1 MTAKKSEHA
10 DQLIEEFKSLV
21 VDAEALIKATHD
33 HPGETIAN
41 LRDKALETISGAK
54 EKIASLEGSMAD
66 KAKDVAAGADEFVH
80 RNPWEAIGIAA
91 GLGIL
96 IGLLIRRR

>member
-1 MTAKKSEHA
+1 MLFRS
-10 DQLIEEFKSLV
+10 
-21 VDAEALIKATHD
+21 HD

-54 EKIASLEGSMAD
+54 EKIASLEEGLAD

-80 RNPWEAIGIAA
+80 RNPWEAIGVAA

>member
-33 HPGETIAN
+33 HPSETITN

-80 RNPWEAIGIAA
+80 RNPWEAIGVAA

>member
-54 EKIASLEGSMAD
+54 EKITSLEGGLAD

-80 RNPWEAIGIAA
+80 RNPWEAIGVAA

>member
-54 EKIASLEGSMAD
+54 EKIASLEGSLTD
-66 KAKDVAAGADEFVH
+66 KTKDVAAGADEFVH
-80 RNPWEAIGIAA
+80 RNPWEAIGVAA